1 MEEDELD
8 RVKENHN
15 LLVFSY
21 LTLRNLIGFSGILL
35 PFVLIGTTVIG
46 EDEYRIAP
54 SISDYYYTSNGD
66 VLVVVLC
73 VLGVFLLTY
82 KGYTRNER
90 ILTSIAAVS
99 AIGVAFSPTSA
110 SSVSAASIHVT
121 NETIP
126 YFFGVQLHLIFAAL
140 FLTSLALIALV
151 YFPRSRHP
159 VIPVNSQKYKRN
171 RIYRISGWL
180 MVGSLLLIVAYFV
193 LNPEWLK
200 GVPVVFILEAVAV
213 EAFGLAWITKGETL
227 WPDGEHYIQ
236 RAYRAWLSRVT

>member
-54 SISDYYYTSNGD
+54 SISDYYYTNNGD
-66 VLVVVLC
+66 VVVVVLC

-82 KGYTRNER
+82 KGYTRSER

-126 YFFGVQLHLIFAAL
+126 YFFGVQLHP
-140 FLTSLALIALV
+140 
-151 YFPRSRHP
+151 YFCGVIPYFIGTDSFGVFPQIEASRH
-159 VIPVNSQKYKRN
+159 
-171 RIYRISGWL
+171 SGQ
-180 MVGSLLLIVAYFV
+180 F
-193 LNPEWLK
+193 PK
-200 GVPVVFILEAVAV
+200 
-213 EAFGLAWITKGETL
+213 
-227 WPDGEHYIQ
+227 IQ
-236 RAYRAWLSRVT
+236 